1 MTETTETAVARAAE
15 LLGRSRSGIAFTGA
29 GVSVESGIPHFR
41 GEGGLWTKFDPYKVA
56 HIDTFRK
63 DPSQYW
69 TYSLNHR
76 RTDAQPNPAH
86 RGLVELERLGHVRA
100 VITQNTDGL
109 HQAAGSRQVIELHGS
124 SHAVVCLDC
133 DARFPRDQVD
143 RMNREH
149 CPPSCPAC
157 GGGFL
162 KPTVVLFGES
172 LPTTALRD
180 AQALAMAADVVLV
193 VGSSLQVYPAA
204 GIPRLAREHGAEI
217 CIVNAEPTP
226 FDDLAAVV
234 IHGKAGEVLP
244 QVVRQMVDDKM
255 GRATAV

>member
-1 MTETTETAVARAAE
+1 MTTATEAAVGQAAA
-15 LLGRSRSGIAFTGA
+15 LLLNSRSAIAFTGA

-63 DPSQYW
+63 DPAQYW

-76 RTDAQPNPAH
+76 RSDAEPNPAH
-86 RGLVELERLGHVRA
+86 RALADLERLGYLRA

-109 HQAAGSRQVIELHGS
+109 HQRAGSREVIELHGS

-133 DARFPRDQVD
+133 EARFPRDEVD

-157 GGGFL
+157 GGRLL
-162 KPTVVLFGES
+162 KPTVVLFGEA
-172 LPTTALRD
+172 LPIAALRD
-180 AQALAMAADVVLV
+180 AQALAVAADVVLI

-204 GIPRLAREHGAEI
+204 GIPRLARGHGAEL

-226 FDDLAAVV
+226 FDDVAAAV

-244 QVVRQMVDDKM
+244 EIVNRIAAA
-255 GRATAV
+255 R

>member
-1 MTETTETAVARAAE
+1 MTTATEAAVSQAAA
-15 LLGRSRSGIAFTGA
+15 LLGRSRSAIAFTGA

-76 RTDAQPNPAH
+76 RADAEPNPAH
-86 RGLVELERLGHVRA
+86 HALVELERLGQLRA

-109 HQAAGSRQVIELHGS
+109 HQKAGSGEVIELHGS
-124 SHAVVCLDC
+124 SHEVVCLDC
-133 DARFPRDQVD
+133 NARLPREQAD

-149 CPPSCPAC
+149 CPPSCPGC
-157 GGGFL
+157 GGQLL
-162 KPTVVLFGES
+162 KPTVVLFGEA
-172 LPTTALRD
+172 LPTAALRE
-180 AQALAMAADVVLV
+180 AQALAMAADLVLI

-204 GIPRLAREHGAEI
+204 GIPRLAREHGAEL

-226 FDDLAAVV
+226 FDDVAAAV
-234 IHGKAGEVLP
+234 IHGKAGEILP
-244 QVVRQMVDDKM
+244 DIVRRIKA
-255 GRATAV
+255 G